1 MATPTLR
8 PHNFTSDSTRDTC
21 TLLYHC
27 SIIMAHGLAAVIE
40 EELIFEEEILQAV
53 IWSTEDDG
61 DEAALEQELCMSA
74 MMFASLDPY
83 QMESNDNIDDIDD
96 DVPVSLELES
106 EIKSEGL
113 RYLGGYI
120 AFKFPQFQFLGSH
133 VKAGEGTWNEAASHS
148 KALMTPSD
156 FFFDELHKMESYSA
170 IRYSSSVDL
179 N

>member
-1 MATPTLR
+1 MVS
-8 PHNFTSDSTRDTC
+8 NFSQ
-21 TLLYHC
+21 C
-27 SIIMAHGLAAVIE
+27 SSFNVSA
-40 EELIFEEEILQAV
+40 
-53 IWSTEDDG
+53 EDGG
-61 DEAALEQELCMSA
+61 DEAALQQELCLSA

-133 VKAGEGTWNEAASHS
+133 VKAGEGT
-148 KALMTPSD
+148 
-156 FFFDELHKMESYSA
+156 
-170 IRYSSSVDL
+170 
-179 N
+179 